1 MSLESA
7 KEFLLDFK
15 ASDEVGAI
23 VSSVDF
29 KDGDMSKKI
38 DLIVNEAAKRGY
50 EFTASELKN
59 VVDEYIKMHEDD
71 KFENITGGNGKIST
85 IIESILPYY
94 K

>member
-15 ASDEVGAI
+15 ASDEVGSI

-59 VVDEYIKMHEDD
+59 VVDEYAKMYEDD

-85 IIESILPYY
+85 IIKSILPYH

>member
-15 ASDEVGAI
+15 ASDEVGSI

-50 EFTASELKN
+50 DFTAS
-59 VVDEYIKMHEDD
+59 
-71 KFENITGGNGKIST
+71 
-85 IIESILPYY
+85 
-94 K
+94 